1 MDGPREQEVKWSKPG
16 SERQSLHAF
25 SYLWKIDP
33 NINKNIIVHIY
44 IYMSYVLYR
53 IHIHINIIYDIYKIM
68 SVYMHM
74 RKGDEQYRV
83 GGKVWC

>member
-33 NINKNIIVHIY
+33 NINKNIIVHIKKNHFG
-44 IYMSYVLYR
+44 SDSL
-53 IHIHINIIYDIYKIM
+53 
-68 SVYMHM
+68 S
-74 RKGDEQYRV
+74 
-83 GGKVWC
+83 